1 MAGRRRARRLGVT
14 MRQAPAQGYREL
26 RDALARDWHAFLAAA
41 LPEVAW
47 MPVPNVGKAARHVAE
62 SWDLDGLV
70 LSGGEDVG
78 KATARDRTEAE
89 LLDCFL
95 KRRLPVLGVCRGLQF
110 MQRHFGGRLSR
121 IPGLAH
127 VARRHPVEIIAG
139 SVPAMERRGSLSV
152 NSYHGIGIRRNDLA
166 APFRAFAVSPDG
178 FVEGAV
184 IPGTRVLG
192 VMWHPERERPF
203 TTFDR
208 ALVRWLFG
216 Y

>member
-1 MAGRRRARRLGVT
+1 MDGRRRARRLGVT

-47 MPVPNVGKAARHVAE
+47 TPIPNVGAAARRFAD
-62 SWDLDGLV
+62 SWGLDGLV
-70 LSGGEDVG
+70 LTGGEDVG
-78 KATARDRTEAE
+78 KVAARDRTEAE
-89 LLDCFL
+89 LLDRFL
-95 KRRLPVLGVCRGLQF
+95 KRRQPVLGVCRGLQF
-110 MQRHFGGRLSR
+110 MQRHFGGPLAR
-121 IPGLAH
+121 IPGDAH
-127 VARRHPVEIIAG
+127 VARRHPVELIGRSIPVTG
-139 SVPAMERRGSLSV
+139 RRGSLSV
-152 NSYHGIGIRRNDLA
+152 NSYHGIGIRQDDLA
-166 APFRAFAVSPDG
+166 APFRAFAISADG

-184 IPGTRVLG
+184 VPGAAIVG

-203 TTFDR
+203 KSFDR

>member
-26 RDALARDWHAFLAAA
+26 RDALARDWHAFLSAA

-47 MPVPNVGKAARHVAE
+47 MPIPNVGEAARHIAG

-78 KATARDRTEAE
+78 KAPARDRTEAA

-95 KRRLPVLGVCRGLQF
+95 KRRLPVLGICRGFQF

-127 VARRHPVEIIAG
+127 VARRHAIELTGSNVPVPG
-139 SVPAMERRGSLSV
+139 RRGSLTV
-152 NSYHGIGIRRNDLA
+152 NSYHGIGIRHDDLA
-166 APFRAFAVSPDG
+166 APLEAFAVSADG

-184 IPGTRVLG
+184 APAARIIG

-203 TTFDR
+203 KSFDR
-208 ALVRWLFG
+208 ALVRRLFG